1 MPWIGVEAQPTHR
14 RLQQCGSTRH
24 PVCCEVAV
32 ATTIQNGHTVIE
44 PQMLENQFFIR
55 RSRAALAAL
64 ERGPTAEDLVDA
76 PLAELWIPAIKDG
89 TNLPV
94 LWGHVTGHP
103 LLETCSVRTSPL
115 LGLSRKAGWARTF
128 SQWYRLGE
136 PIPIMQ
142 GMSDIDLGDLAEDPL
157 SRPFGPT
164 GYKAIV
170 CEAFLETLMTNVI
183 AQLRNLHATGS

>member
-1 MPWIGVEAQPTHR
+1 
-14 RLQQCGSTRH
+14 
-24 PVCCEVAV
+24 
-32 ATTIQNGHTVIE
+32 
-44 PQMLENQFFIR
+44 MLENQFFIR